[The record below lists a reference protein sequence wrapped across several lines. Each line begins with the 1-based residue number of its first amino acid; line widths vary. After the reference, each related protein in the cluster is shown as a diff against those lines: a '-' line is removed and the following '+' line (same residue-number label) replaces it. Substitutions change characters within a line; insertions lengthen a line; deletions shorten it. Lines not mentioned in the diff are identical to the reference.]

1 MNPAQKKAVEIVKQI
16 AAKLFICPGLKE
28 VEVAEWIRLEL
39 CRYGAKPAFRII
51 VASGRRAALPHGFA
65 TQKVIRSGEMV
76 VIDFGALYQGE
87 CSDITRTLFVS
98 RPNVRQNKIYN
109 IVKEAQRRAIGKVKA
124 GRPCNEVDKTA
135 RDYIKKKKLG
145 HCFIHTTGHGIGQK
159 VHQRPKISLKNSK
172 KLEVGMVI
180 TIEPGIY
187 IKGWGGVRIEDMVL
201 VTKSGCK
208 VLT

>member
-87 CSDITRTLFVS
+87 CSILLGPCLLAD
-98 RPNVRQNKIYN
+98 PMYDKIRF
-109 IVKEAQRRAIGKVKA
+109 IILL
-124 GRPCNEVDKTA
+124 
-135 RDYIKKKKLG
+135 KKHKDERLAKSKLA
-145 HCFIHTTGHGIGQK
+145 
-159 VHQRPKISLKNSK
+159 
-172 KLEVGMVI
+172 
-180 TIEPGIY
+180 
-187 IKGWGGVRIEDMVL
+187 DL
-201 VTKSGCK
+201 VMR
-208 VLT
+208 